1 MENNLDAEGSIKVV
15 AFDFDG
21 VITDLNIDWNSAI
34 RLASKVAGY
43 DVRSLLAFYENSHG
57 APIFQ
62 AVSKEIEK
70 VELEALKNAKL
81 TPFIMGFL
89 EKLSKIDVEMY
100 VVSMQSTLVVE
111 RFLQQ
116 HNLAHYFGEVLTRDR
131 FPSKKAQINY
141 ILTQS
146 GVNPNQILLIDDL
159 KKNIT
164 ECKELGITCYYFMKH
179 QVSDTIREAWKQIFK
194 LIQTHRSS

>member
-1 MENNLDAEGSIKVV
+1 MENNLGSRGNIKVV

-21 VITDLNIDWNSAI
+21 VITDLNIDWGSAI

-43 DVRSLLAFYENSHG
+43 DVRSLLAFYENSYDT
-57 APIFQ
+57 PIFQ
-62 AVSKEIEK
+62 VVSKEIEK

-81 TPFIMGFL
+81 TPFIMGFF
-89 EKLSKIDVEMY
+89 ERLSKIGVEMY
-100 VVSMQSTLVVE
+100 VVSMQSSLVVE

-116 HNLAHYFGEVLTRDR
+116 HNLAHYFREVLARER
-131 FPSKKAQINY
+131 FPSKKAQISY

-146 GVNPNQILLIDDL
+146 GVNPNRILLIDDL

-164 ECKELGITCYYFMKH
+164 ECKELGMTCFHFMKH
-179 QVSDTIREAWKQIFK
+179 QDSDTIRDTWKQIFE
-194 LIQTHRSS
+194 LIQTHISS